1 MGSFLRRFF
10 LVLKSSLLFHHLV
23 ACLVRIDLKIL
34 SMWIY
39 YHGLV
44 LIIFS
49 HWTDKV
55 IFPVS
60 PSLIQLILLYHK
72 NWRSWIFREYILLLC
87 FLCHMKPILESLTK
101 FLNQFFWINWGC
113 VSRFNPF
120 YIILERLEKTRTL
133 FWVDRFR
140 TIRFMPVTLCTLAKL
155 TKLSQISVI
164 LFKGLFA
171 KNVPCFRLD
180 LFHKVGV
187 LLTLVPSN
195 KGLWIFL
202 DIFEHFLV
210 FVFQV
215 NSFQEKL
222 TSFLLIFPK
231 PKTSMRG
238 SKLFH
243 LLRGPFLFVL
253 IFKSN
258 LQKSRYLMQKF
269 ILLLFLFRIQ
279 TCWLE
284 ILFFCLFL
292 VLWLC

>member
-1 MGSFLRRFF
+1 M
-10 LVLKSSLLFHHLV
+10 V
-23 ACLVRIDLKIL
+23 ACLICIDLKIL

-44 LIIFS
+44 LIVFS
-49 HWTDKV
+49 HRTDKV

-60 PSLIQLILLYHK
+60 SSLIELVFLHHK
-72 NWRSWIFREYILLLC
+72 YWRTWIFRKYILLLC
-87 FLCHMKPILESLTK
+87 FLCHMKPIFERLTK
-101 FLNQFFWINWGC
+101 FLNQFFWINWSC
-113 VSRFNPF
+113 IPCFNHF
-120 YIILERLEKTRTL
+120 CIILERLEKTFTL

-140 TIRFMPVTLCTLAKL
+140 TIWLMPITFCTLTKIA
-155 TKLSQISVI
+155 KLSQISVI
-164 LFKGLFA
+164 FFKRLFA

-180 LFHKVGV
+180 LFHKIRV
-187 LLTLVPSN
+187 LLALIPFN
-195 KGLWIFL
+195 KRLWSFL
-202 DIFEHFLV
+202 DIFKNFLILI
-210 FVFQV
+210 FQI
-215 NSFQEKL
+215 NSFQKKL
-222 TSFLLIFPK
+222 TSFLLIFFE

-243 LLRGPFLFVL
+243 FLRGPFLFML

-284 ILFFCLFL
+284 ILFFCLLL
-292 VLWLC
+292 VLWLW